1 MTTHSLNRRIRDY
14 FELRVHQKSGVEFQN
29 FFGDI
34 MVALYPNFTKIV
46 SYVGD
51 GGNDGYISTEKR
63 YYQVYAPAPSTS
75 LQSIASYA
83 TRKLV
88 ADYNKLK
95 NKWGV
100 ILHFHFVLNDRMQGI
115 DPRVAFQLEQIKS
128 SDANLLTAEVIG
140 MNRLYEIFSQ
150 LPTDKQMLIVEF
162 TPLEETG
169 VPNYEYLTKILVHFL
184 DMAARSNCNSPLV
197 APQLE
202 EKIKFN
208 GFDQEIHDRILNNCR
223 YVADVENYFVSS
235 PDEEQK
241 VAALLRNIYYRVKN
255 DIQNYCANSSAIRY
269 HEMIRYML
277 PSYVTRLAQEE
288 QKRYYYAAE
297 IIFAKYFESCDV
309 FESPLGTDSE

>member
-14 FELRVHQKSGVEFQN
+14 FELRVNQKSGVEFQN
-29 FFGDI
+29 FFGEI
-34 MVALYPNFTKIV
+34 MVAVYPNFTKIA
-46 SYVGD
+46 SYRGD

-75 LQSIASYA
+75 SQSVASYA
-83 TRKLV
+83 KNKL
-88 ADYNKLK
+88 AKDYNKLK
-95 NKWGV
+95 NVWGV

-115 DPRVAFQLEQIKS
+115 DPAVAFQLDKIKS

-140 MNRLYEIFSQ
+140 MDRLYEIFSR
-150 LPTDKQMLIVEF
+150 LPTDKQMLIINF
-162 TPLEETG
+162 IPLEETG
-169 VPNYEYLTKILVHFL
+169 VPNYECLTKILVNFL
-184 DMAARSNCNSPLV
+184 DMAARSNCNDPLV

-241 VAALLRNIYYRVKN
+241 VAALLRNIYCQVKN
-255 DIQNYCANSSAIRY
+255 DIPDYCVNTPIIRY
-269 HEMIRYML
+269 HEMIRYMM
-277 PSYVTRLAQEE
+277 PSYVTSLAQEE

-309 FESPLGTDSE
+309 FESPLGPHS